1 MAKTSKS
8 IDEIMAEEGI
18 VPAAI
23 PKPTM
28 DTTLPNSIKFSWPD
42 SKVTIRAESIYK
54 DRQGIHTFLTFWTQ
68 MNGVIYGPV
77 RLNLQSGSGKTDLLR
92 QLRDR
97 EPHSWA
103 EYVQHVV
110 FETSE
115 HLRHDGETHTAA
127 SYTPK
132 PEPPWLVWPLV
143 KSDVVNTCFADGGAG
158 KSTLYTAV
166 CVSGGAGKS
175 IVPGL
180 RVDEPFSSLYV
191 DFEASPDD
199 VIGTAH
205 SLAKGSNLDPAWQER
220 FIYRRMGGA
229 LAENIETIQRIVV
242 EFDVKLVVIDS
253 LVGSAGSDP
262 NDAET
267 ARVFFS
273 ASSSIPGCAIV
284 GLTHVSKGSEDS
296 PLGSVMYRN
305 LPRIVWQMKRD
316 EDSNTVGL
324 IPNKINTLG
333 ERPKPFALNLEINE
347 DSIRYV
353 SADMASVPTLSKKL
367 SMPDRIASVLRGG
380 ALSVQGIAEE
390 LGVKEADVRTPLNR
404 GRNKRF
410 VQNVATGTW
419 GLMAHNTEEETPSES
434 EEEGVTPMAPV
445 RGASVTTPVHNKN
458 VTPHNTKE
466 NVMPPTSDLWYLE
479 D

>member
-1 MAKTSKS
+1 MVKS
-8 IDEIMAEEGI
+8 VDQIMGEEGI

-23 PKPTM
+23 PKPDM
-28 DTTLPNSIKFSWPD
+28 DASLPNTIRFSWPD
-42 SKVTIRAESIYK
+42 TKVTIRAEGIYK
-54 DRQGIHTFLTFWTQ
+54 DRQGVHTFLTFWTQ
-68 MNGVIYGPV
+68 MNGVIYGPT
-77 RLNLQSGSGKTDLLR
+77 RLNLQSSSGKTDLLR

-103 EYVQHVV
+103 EYLQHVV
-110 FETSE
+110 YETYE
-115 HLRHDGETHTAA
+115 HQRNDGETHTAA

-143 KSDVVNTCFADGGAG
+143 KADVVNTCFADGGAG

-166 CVSGGAGKS
+166 CVSGAAGQS
-175 IVPGL
+175 VVPGL
-180 RVDEPFSSLYV
+180 RVDSEFSSLYV

-205 SLAKGSNLDPAWQER
+205 SLARGSQLPDGWQER
-220 FIYRRMGGA
+220 FIYRRMGGS
-229 LAENIETIQRIVV
+229 LAENIEVIQRVVV
-242 EFDVKLVVIDS
+242 EYDVKLVVIDS

-267 ARVFFS
+267 ARVFFA
-273 ASSSIPGCAIV
+273 ASMSLPGCAIV

-333 ERPKPFALNLEINE
+333 DRPKPFALNLETDDN
-347 DSIRYV
+347 SIRYV
-353 SADMASVPTLSKKL
+353 SADMAAVPTLSKKL
-367 SMPDRIASVLRGG
+367 SLPDRIAALLRDG
-380 ALSVQGIAEE
+380 ALSVQGIADELEE
-390 LGVKEADVRTPLNR
+390 KEPNVRTTLNR
-404 GRNKRF
+404 GKNKRY

-419 GLMAHNTEEETPSES
+419 GLMAHNTEEETISNS
-434 EEEGVTPMAPV
+434 GDEGITLGGAFRPPDVMTPADNTLYNNGEDVISTNKPAPPLP
-445 RGASVTTPVHNKN
+445 GDWWDN
-458 VTPHNTKE
+458 
-466 NVMPPTSDLWYLE
+466 
-479 D
+479 